1 MTDVDPTGRPGR
13 LSATPTVIDGIHVIT
28 LAGEIDRDTA
38 QVLLQALP
46 RPDTPRLRVVVDL
59 EHVTF
64 LDSTGINIFVSTHNT
79 LAEEGGWLR
88 LAAPTASVLRV
99 LQIVGIDTVID
110 CCPTLRQ
117 ALTT

>member
-13 LSATPTVIDGIHVIT
+13 LSATSTVVDGIHVIS
-28 LAGEIDRDTA
+28 LAGEIDRDSA
-38 QVLLQALP
+38 EVLRDALP
-46 RPDTPRLRVVVDL
+46 RPDATLLRVVVDL
-59 EHVTF
+59 GQVSF
-64 LDSTGINIFVSTHNT
+64 LDSTGINLFISTHNT
-79 LAEEGGWLR
+79 FAQNGGWLR

-117 ALTT
+117 ALST